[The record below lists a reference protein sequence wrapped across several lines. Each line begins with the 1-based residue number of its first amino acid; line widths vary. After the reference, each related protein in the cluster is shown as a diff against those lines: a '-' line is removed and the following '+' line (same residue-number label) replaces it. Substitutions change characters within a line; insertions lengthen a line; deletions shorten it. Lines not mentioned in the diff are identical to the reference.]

1 MEVELLDECVRLW
14 SAGKETNIK
23 ILLSK
28 LHHVRSLM
36 LDINNLLTSS
46 PTLIVV
52 AVLLLLLFLF
62 FFFFFFFCGYHN
74 IR

>member
-1 MEVELLDECVRLW
+1 MEVELLDECIRLW

-52 AVLLLLLFLF
+52 DVFIFLF
-62 FFFFFFFCGYHN
+62 FYGYH
-74 IR
+74 ILYDT